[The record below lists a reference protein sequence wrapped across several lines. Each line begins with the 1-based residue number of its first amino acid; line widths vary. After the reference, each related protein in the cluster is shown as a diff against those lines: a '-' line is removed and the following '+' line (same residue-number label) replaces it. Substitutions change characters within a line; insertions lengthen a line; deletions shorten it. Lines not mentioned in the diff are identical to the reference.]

1 MSKDTS
7 KLLIDEHPLQVLPTL
22 ACKVGLNGAIILQ
35 QVHYWLGIAKKAKD
49 DRKFK
54 DGQWWVYNTYE
65 EWQEN
70 FPWWSLPTIKRTIL
84 RLEADSLL
92 ISREMDA
99 QDWDHTKWYTINYAT
114 LNGLIDCIK
123 VIPSE
128 ESDRGNGT
136 PQDDPLL
143 IESETTTETTTKNR
157 EIEVNEDTEIF
168 TFLSGLTGGGLN
180 SETTRYVDTWKEKHT
195 LFWVLKAIGI
205 AAEKGAR
212 SVKYVDAIL
221 VGWEANGYP
230 KSREERVKEKRNGNR
245 PPREADKQAGGG
257 TYEFCAECGAIPC
270 QCEAM
275 PAMEEG

>member
-1 MSKDTS
+1 MGSKAEIPVRQEREMSRDTS

-54 DGQWWVYNTYE
+54 DGRWWVYNTYE

-84 RLEADSLL
+84 RLETNKLL

-99 QDWDHTKWYTINYAT
+99 QDWDHTKWYTIDYET

-128 ESDRGNGT
+128 ESDRGDGV
-136 PQDDPLL
+136 PQDDSLL
-143 IESETTTETTTKNR
+143 IEPETTTETTN
-157 EIEVNEDTEIF
+157 TEIVNKAVMDLF
-168 TFLSGLTGGGLN
+168 ISRLGKFKSQ
-180 SETTRYVDTWKEKHT
+180 SEAERWVILHDSVGTERADQLVQWAFKKEIH
-195 LFWVLKAIGI
+195 LA
-205 AAEKGAR
+205 
-212 SVKYVDAIL
+212 
-221 VGWEANGYP
+221 
-230 KSREERVKEKRNGNR
+230 NR
-245 PPREADKQAGGG
+245 PSLLDSIETAAKKWREPSGGRKPQRVADKQADGGSDWLCPDCHA
-257 TYEFCAECGAIPC
+257 YPC
-270 QCEAM
+270 QCD
-275 PAMEEG
+275 EE

>member
-22 ACKVGLNGAIILQ
+22 ACRVGLNGAIILQ

-49 DRKFK
+49 ERKFK
-54 DGQWWVYNTYE
+54 DGRWWVYNTYE

-84 RLEADSLL
+84 RLETNKLL

-99 QDWDHTKWYTINYAT
+99 QDWDHTKWYTIDYET

-128 ESDRGNGT
+128 ESDRDDGV

-143 IESETTTETTTKNR
+143 IEPETTTETTSENEIDKN
-157 EIEVNEDTEIF
+157 IF
-168 TFLSGLTGGGLN
+168 AALSDLTGGGLN
-180 SETTRYVDTWKEKHT
+180 SETPRLVDTWKEKHS
-195 LFWVLKAIGI
+195 LFWILKAVGI
-205 AAEKGAR
+205 AKEKGAR

-221 VGWEANGYP
+221 VGWEANSYP
-230 KSREERVKEKRNGNR
+230 KSREERVNEKRKGKQSD
-245 PPREADKQAGGG
+245 AQKQAQQSF
-257 TYEFCAECGAIPC
+257 TDPICPDCNCYPC
-270 QCEAM
+270 QCDEEA
-275 PAMEEG
+275 